1 MSTLDTL
8 TVRFEA
14 DAKALFD
21 SLDTVSDRLN
31 ALRAGSTNVLPAMGD
46 IQMQLTVTADEAISR
61 ALSNAGSMLSAAV
74 LSHEEQFASAL
85 SASQQAMAAAL
96 QSAAQQLASSIQIT
110 VPVAING
117 QQVATATEKLKD
129 KLALQSGSLKL

>member
-61 ALSNAGSMLSAAV
+61 ALANAGSMLSAAV

>member
-1 MSTLDTL
+1 M
-8 TVRFEA
+8 A
-14 DAKALFD
+14 
-21 SLDTVSDRLN
+21 
-31 ALRAGSTNVLPAMGD
+31 PY
-46 IQMQLTVTADEAISR
+46 SR
-61 ALSNAGSMLSAAV
+61 ALANAGSMLSAAV